1 MEEEEGLLVVSGT
14 FTISVVVYYDDEE
27 EVNNDFSLDG
37 VYRMTLSYGGNK
49 WSVENYEEIKLDTP
63 SC

>member
-1 MEEEEGLLVVSGT
+1 MAKEELLSEMLK
-14 FTISVVVYYDDEE
+14 TIEDKENEIYSQLRD
-27 EVNNDFSLDG
+27 
-37 VYRMTLSYGGNK
+37 RMTLSYGGNK